1 MDSERV
7 LLHHSSARRAGISRV
22 CLCVSWSCSQ
32 TEAPGVTQPFSLS
45 SSPVPAVLSPQIW
58 SRMLWLRPGCSLLAG
73 HARSHA
79 RSPCSGCGSC
89 LPGCICWLQPYREP
103 STGPGLSSGTI
114 DPWSLGKS
122 PRALGSMGSN
132 SLSLFCIGPVVGE
145 FYIWLSAHRRD
156 RLQCSC
162 N

>member
-1 MDSERV
+1 MPPSSFFCQKGRHFQGLPLCLLV
-7 LLHHSSARRAGISRV
+7 LLPDRGTR
-22 CLCVSWSCSQ
+22 CNTTFL
-32 TEAPGVTQPFSLS
+32 SLS
-45 SSPVPAVLSPQIW
+45 SSPVPAVPSPQIW
-58 SRMLWLRPGCSLLAG
+58 SRMLWLRPGCSLPAG